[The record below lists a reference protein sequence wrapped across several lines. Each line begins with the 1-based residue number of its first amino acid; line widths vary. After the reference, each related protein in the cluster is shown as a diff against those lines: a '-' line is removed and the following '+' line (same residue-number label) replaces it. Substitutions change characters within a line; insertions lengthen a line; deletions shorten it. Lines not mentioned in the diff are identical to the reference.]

1 MRKQAFRRGFACMIL
16 AAALF
21 TGERPT
27 SAEIY
32 RWKDVDGTIRYSN
45 TKPGESAEILDVIPT
60 RRVPLVEAQ
69 DGTVYYLNV
78 PERIDQL
85 NLPPDM
91 LDELLKPAPA
101 PKAETPASAAKESD
115 AADMAEILK
124 RLTDLESSLQ
134 REIAARQK
142 WERAYEEIRSD
153 AKRLEQ
159 ENTALTR
166 TLDNT
171 RSTLDALLTRFDV
184 MEFRVDRAGRQDK
197 QHSLQR
203 VIDLQARKLSE
214 QQGQIAAL
222 SQQIEAMRQWQTAF
236 IEEQHNAA
244 ALSGRSFLSQIPS
257 LTEVFAAA
265 MSREMADEPAAALL
279 ISRLSSE
286 SAATSGRIMVVP
298 RHK

>member
-1 MRKQAFRRGFACMIL
+1 MRKQAFRRGFACMML

-101 PKAETPASAAKESD
+101 PKAETAANAAKEGD

-134 REIAARQK
+134 REIAARQT

-166 TLDNT
+166 ALDNT

-184 MEFRVDRAGRQDK
+184 MEFRVDRAGQDK
-197 QHSLQR
+197 QQSLQR

-236 IEEQHNAA
+236 IEAQHNAA
-244 ALSGRSFLSQIPS
+244 AQSGRSFLSQIPS
-257 LTEVFAAA
+257 LTELFAAA

-279 ISRLSSE
+279 ISQLSSE
-286 SAATSGRIMVVP
+286 NAATSGRIMVVP

>member
-1 MRKQAFRRGFACMIL
+1 MRKQAFRRGFACMML

-32 RWKDVDGTIRYSN
+32 RWKDVDGTVRYSN

-101 PKAETPASAAKESD
+101 PKAETAANAAKEGD

-134 REIAARQK
+134 REIAARQT

-184 MEFRVDRAGRQDK
+184 MEFRVDRAGQDK

-236 IEEQHNAA
+236 IEAQHNAA
-244 ALSGRSFLSQIPS
+244 AQSGRSFLSQIPS
-257 LTEVFAAA
+257 LTELFAAA

-286 SAATSGRIMVVP
+286 SAATRGRIMVVP

>member
-1 MRKQAFRRGFACMIL
+1 MRKQAFRKGFACMML

-32 RWKDVDGTIRYSN
+32 RWKDVDGTVRYSN

-101 PKAETPASAAKESD
+101 PKAETAANAAKEGD

-134 REIAARQK
+134 REIAARQT

-184 MEFRVDRAGRQDK
+184 MEFRVDRAGQDK

-222 SQQIEAMRQWQTAF
+222 SQQIEAMREWQTAF

-244 ALSGRSFLSQIPS
+244 AQSGRSFLSQIPS
-257 LTEVFAAA
+257 LTELFAAA
-265 MSREMADEPAAALL
+265 MNREMADEPAAALL
-279 ISRLSSE
+279 ISQLSSE
-286 SAATSGRIMVVP
+286 NAATSGRIMVVP

>member
-1 MRKQAFRRGFACMIL
+1 MRKQAFRKGFACMIL
-16 AAALF
+16 AVALF

-91 LDELLKPAPA
+91 LDELLNPAPA
-101 PKAETPASAAKESD
+101 PKAETAANAAKDGD

-171 RSTLDALLTRFDV
+171 RGTLDALLTRFDV
-184 MEFRVDRAGRQDK
+184 MEFRVDRAGQDK

-236 IEEQHNAA
+236 IEAQHNAA
-244 ALSGRSFLSQIPS
+244 AQSGRSFLSQIPS
-257 LTEVFAAA
+257 LTELFAAA

-279 ISRLSSE
+279 ISQLSSE
-286 SAATSGRIMVVP
+286 SAITRGRIMVVP

>member
-1 MRKQAFRRGFACMIL
+1 MRKQAFRKGFACMML

-32 RWKDVDGTIRYSN
+32 RWKDVDGTVRYSN

-101 PKAETPASAAKESD
+101 PKAETAANAAKEGD

-134 REIAARQK
+134 REIAARQT

-184 MEFRVDRAGRQDK
+184 MEFRVDRAGQDK

-214 QQGQIAAL
+214 QQGQITAL

-236 IEEQHNAA
+236 IEAQQNAA
-244 ALSGRSFLSQIPS
+244 ARSGRSFLSQVPS
-257 LTEVFAAA
+257 LTGLLAAA

>member
-1 MRKQAFRRGFACMIL
+1 MRKQAFRRGFACMML

-32 RWKDVDGTIRYSN
+32 RWKDVDGTVRYSN

-101 PKAETPASAAKESD
+101 PKAETAANAAKEGD

-184 MEFRVDRAGRQDK
+184 MEFRVDRAGQDK
-197 QHSLQR
+197 RQSLQR

-214 QQGQIAAL
+214 QQGQITAL

-236 IEEQHNAA
+236 IEAQQNAA
-244 ALSGRSFLSQIPS
+244 ARSGRSFLSQVPS
-257 LTEVFAAA
+257 LTGLLAAA

>member
-1 MRKQAFRRGFACMIL
+1 MRKQAFRRGFACMML

-32 RWKDVDGTIRYSN
+32 RWKDVDGTVRYSN

-101 PKAETPASAAKESD
+101 PKAETAANAAKEGD

-134 REIAARQK
+134 REIAARQT

-184 MEFRVDRAGRQDK
+184 MEFRVDRAGQDK
-197 QHSLQR
+197 RQSLQR

-214 QQGQIAAL
+214 QQGQITAL

-236 IEEQHNAA
+236 IEAQQNAA
-244 ALSGRSFLSQIPS
+244 ARSGRSFLSQVPS
-257 LTEVFAAA
+257 LTGLLAAA

>member
-1 MRKQAFRRGFACMIL
+1 MRKQAFRRGFACMML

-32 RWKDVDGTIRYSN
+32 RWKDVDGTVRYSN
-45 TKPGESAEILDVIPT
+45 TKPGESIEILDVIPT

-101 PKAETPASAAKESD
+101 PKAETAANAAKEGD

-134 REIAARQK
+134 REIAARQT

-184 MEFRVDRAGRQDK
+184 MEFRVDRAGQDK

-214 QQGQIAAL
+214 QQGQITAL

-236 IEEQHNAA
+236 IEAQQNAA
-244 ALSGRSFLSQIPS
+244 ARSGRSFLSQVPS
-257 LTEVFAAA
+257 LTGLLAAA

>member
-91 LDELLKPAPA
+91 LDELLNPAPA
-101 PKAETPASAAKESD
+101 PKAETAANAAKDGD

-184 MEFRVDRAGRQDK
+184 MEFRVDRAGQDK

-222 SQQIEAMRQWQTAF
+222 SQQIEAMREWQTAF

-244 ALSGRSFLSQIPS
+244 AQSGRSFLSQIPS
-257 LTEVFAAA
+257 LTELFAAA
-265 MSREMADEPAAALL
+265 MNREIADEPAAALL
-279 ISRLSSE
+279 ISQLSSE
-286 SAATSGRIMVVP
+286 NAATSGRIMVVP

>member
-1 MRKQAFRRGFACMIL
+1 MRKQAFRKGFACMML

-32 RWKDVDGTIRYSN
+32 RWKDVDGTVRYSN
-45 TKPGESAEILDVIPT
+45 TKPGESIEILDVIPT

-101 PKAETPASAAKESD
+101 PKAETAANAAKEGD

-134 REIAARQK
+134 REIAARQT

-184 MEFRVDRAGRQDK
+184 MEFRVDRAGQDK

-214 QQGQIAAL
+214 QQGQITAL

-236 IEEQHNAA
+236 IEAQQNAA
-244 ALSGRSFLSQIPS
+244 ARSGRSFLSQVPS
-257 LTEVFAAA
+257 LTGLLAAA

>member
-1 MRKQAFRRGFACMIL
+1 MRKQAFRRGFACMML

-21 TGERPT
+21 AGERPT

-32 RWKDVDGTIRYSN
+32 RWKDVDGTVRYSN

-91 LDELLKPAPA
+91 LDELLKPAPT
-101 PKAETPASAAKESD
+101 PKAETAANAAKEGD

-134 REIAARQK
+134 REIAARQT

-184 MEFRVDRAGRQDK
+184 MEFRVDRAGQDK
-197 QHSLQR
+197 QRSLQR

-236 IEEQHNAA
+236 IEAQQNAA
-244 ALSGRSFLSQIPS
+244 ARSGRSFLSQVPS
-257 LTEVFAAA
+257 LTGLLAAA

>member
-16 AAALF
+16 AAVLF

-91 LDELLKPAPA
+91 LDELLNPAPA
-101 PKAETPASAAKESD
+101 PKAETAANAAKDGD

-184 MEFRVDRAGRQDK
+184 MEFRVDRAGQDK

-244 ALSGRSFLSQIPS
+244 AQSGHSFLSQIPS
-257 LTEVFAAA
+257 LTELFAAA

-279 ISRLSSE
+279 ISQLSSE

>member
-1 MRKQAFRRGFACMIL
+1 MRKQAFRRGFACMML

-21 TGERPT
+21 TGEQPT

-45 TKPGESAEILDVIPT
+45 TTPGESAEILDVIPT

-184 MEFRVDRAGRQDK
+184 MEFRVDRAGQNK

-236 IEEQHNAA
+236 IEAQHNAA
-244 ALSGRSFLSQIPS
+244 AQSGRSFLSQIPS
-257 LTEVFAAA
+257 LTELFAAA

-279 ISRLSSE
+279 ISQLSSE
-286 SAATSGRIMVVP
+286 NAATSGRIMVVP

>member
-1 MRKQAFRRGFACMIL
+1 
-16 AAALF
+16 
-21 TGERPT
+21 
-27 SAEIY
+27 
-32 RWKDVDGTIRYSN
+32 
-45 TKPGESAEILDVIPT
+45 
-60 RRVPLVEAQ
+60 
-69 DGTVYYLNV
+69 
-78 PERIDQL
+78 
-85 NLPPDM
+85 M

-101 PKAETPASAAKESD
+101 PKAETAANAAKEGD

-134 REIAARQK
+134 REIAARQT

-184 MEFRVDRAGRQDK
+184 MEFRVDRAGQDK
-197 QHSLQR
+197 RQSLQR

-214 QQGQIAAL
+214 QQGQITAL

-236 IEEQHNAA
+236 IEAQQNAA
-244 ALSGRSFLSQIPS
+244 ARSGRSFLSQVPS
-257 LTEVFAAA
+257 LTGLLAAA

>member
-1 MRKQAFRRGFACMIL
+1 MIL

-101 PKAETPASAAKESD
+101 PKAETAANAAKEGD

-134 REIAARQK
+134 REIAARQT

-184 MEFRVDRAGRQDK
+184 MEFRVDRAGQDK

-214 QQGQIAAL
+214 QQGQITAL

-236 IEEQHNAA
+236 IEAQQNAA
-244 ALSGRSFLSQIPS
+244 ARSGRSFLSQVPS
-257 LTEVFAAA
+257 LTGLLAAA

>member
-16 AAALF
+16 AAVLF

-91 LDELLKPAPA
+91 LDELLNPAPA
-101 PKAETPASAAKESD
+101 PKAETAANAAKDGD

-184 MEFRVDRAGRQDK
+184 MEFRVDRAGQDK

-236 IEEQHNAA
+236 IEKQHNAA
-244 ALSGRSFLSQIPS
+244 AQSGRSFLSQIPS
-257 LTEVFAAA
+257 LTELFAAA

-279 ISRLSSE
+279 ISQLSSE

>member
-91 LDELLKPAPA
+91 LDELLNPAPA
-101 PKAETPASAAKESD
+101 PKAETAANAAKDGD

-166 TLDNT
+166 ALDNT

-184 MEFRVDRAGRQDK
+184 MEFRVDRAGQDK

-222 SQQIEAMRQWQTAF
+222 SQQIEAMREWQTAF

-244 ALSGRSFLSQIPS
+244 AQSGRSFLSQIPS
-257 LTEVFAAA
+257 LTELFAAA
-265 MSREMADEPAAALL
+265 MNREMADEPAAALL
-279 ISRLSSE
+279 ISQLSSE
-286 SAATSGRIMVVP
+286 NAATSGRIMVVP

>member
-1 MRKQAFRRGFACMIL
+1 MRKQAFRRGFACMML

-32 RWKDVDGTIRYSN
+32 RWKDVDGTVRYSN

-101 PKAETPASAAKESD
+101 PKAETAANAAKEGD

-134 REIAARQK
+134 REIAARQT

-184 MEFRVDRAGRQDK
+184 MEFRVDRTGQDK

-236 IEEQHNAA
+236 IEAQHNAA
-244 ALSGRSFLSQIPS
+244 AQSGRSFLSQIPS
-257 LTEVFAAA
+257 LTELFAAA

>member
-16 AAALF
+16 AAVLF

-85 NLPPDM
+85 NLPPDI
-91 LDELLKPAPA
+91 LDDLLKPAPA

-184 MEFRVDRAGRQDK
+184 MEFRVDRAGQDK

-236 IEEQHNAA
+236 IEKQHNAA
-244 ALSGRSFLSQIPS
+244 AQSGRSFLSQIPS
-257 LTEVFAAA
+257 LTELFAAA

-279 ISRLSSE
+279 ISQLSSE

>member
-1 MRKQAFRRGFACMIL
+1 MRKQAFRRGFACMML

-32 RWKDVDGTIRYSN
+32 RWKDVDGTVRYSN

-101 PKAETPASAAKESD
+101 PKAETAANAAKEGD

-134 REIAARQK
+134 REIAARQT

-184 MEFRVDRAGRQDK
+184 MEFRVDRAGQDK
-197 QHSLQR
+197 RQSLQR

-236 IEEQHNAA
+236 IEAQHNAA
-244 ALSGRSFLSQIPS
+244 AQSGRSFLSQVPS
-257 LTEVFAAA
+257 LTGLLAAA

>member
-1 MRKQAFRRGFACMIL
+1 MRKQAFRKGFACMML

-32 RWKDVDGTIRYSN
+32 RWKDVDGTVRYSN

-101 PKAETPASAAKESD
+101 PKAETAANAAKEGD

-134 REIAARQK
+134 REIAARQT

-184 MEFRVDRAGRQDK
+184 MEFRVDRAGQDK
-197 QHSLQR
+197 RQSLQR

-214 QQGQIAAL
+214 QQGQITAL

-236 IEEQHNAA
+236 IEAQQNAA
-244 ALSGRSFLSQIPS
+244 ARSGRSFLSQVPS
-257 LTEVFAAA
+257 LTGLLAAA

>member
-1 MRKQAFRRGFACMIL
+1 MML

-32 RWKDVDGTIRYSN
+32 RWKDVDGTVRYSN
-45 TKPGESAEILDVIPT
+45 TKPGESIEILDVIPT

-101 PKAETPASAAKESD
+101 PKAETAANAAKEGD

-134 REIAARQK
+134 REIAARQT

-184 MEFRVDRAGRQDK
+184 MEFRVDRAGQDK

-214 QQGQIAAL
+214 QQGQITAL

-236 IEEQHNAA
+236 IEAQQNAA
-244 ALSGRSFLSQIPS
+244 ARSGRSFLSQVPS
-257 LTEVFAAA
+257 LTGLLAAA

>member
-32 RWKDVDGTIRYSN
+32 RWKDVDGTVRYSN

-184 MEFRVDRAGRQDK
+184 MEFRVDRAGQDK

-236 IEEQHNAA
+236 IEAQQNAA
-244 ALSGRSFLSQIPS
+244 ARSGRSFLSQVPS
-257 LTEVFAAA
+257 LTGLLAAA

>member
-91 LDELLKPAPA
+91 LDELLNPAPA
-101 PKAETPASAAKESD
+101 PKAETAANAAKDGD

-184 MEFRVDRAGRQDK
+184 MEFRVDRAGQDK

-222 SQQIEAMRQWQTAF
+222 SQQIEAMREWQTAF

-244 ALSGRSFLSQIPS
+244 AQSGRSFLSQIPS
-257 LTEVFAAA
+257 LTELFAAA
-265 MSREMADEPAAALL
+265 MNREMADEPAAALL
-279 ISRLSSE
+279 ISQLSSE
-286 SAATSGRIMVVP
+286 NAATSGRIMVVP

>member
-1 MRKQAFRRGFACMIL
+1 MRKQAFRKGFACMML

-32 RWKDVDGTIRYSN
+32 RWKDVDGTVRYSN

-101 PKAETPASAAKESD
+101 PKAETAANAAKEGD

-134 REIAARQK
+134 REIAARQT

-184 MEFRVDRAGRQDK
+184 MEFRVDRAGQDK
-197 QHSLQR
+197 QRSLQR

-214 QQGQIAAL
+214 QQGQITAL

-236 IEEQHNAA
+236 IEAQQNAA
-244 ALSGRSFLSQIPS
+244 ARSGRSFLSQVPS
-257 LTEVFAAA
+257 LTGLLAAA

>member
-1 MRKQAFRRGFACMIL
+1 MRKQAFRRGFACMML

-32 RWKDVDGTIRYSN
+32 RWKDVDGTVRYSN

-101 PKAETPASAAKESD
+101 PKAETAANAAKEGD

-134 REIAARQK
+134 REIAARQT

-184 MEFRVDRAGRQDK
+184 MEFRVDRAGQDK

-214 QQGQIAAL
+214 QQGQITAL

-236 IEEQHNAA
+236 IEAQQNAA
-244 ALSGRSFLSQIPS
+244 ARSGRSFLSQVPS
-257 LTEVFAAA
+257 LTGLLAAA

>member
-1 MRKQAFRRGFACMIL
+1 MRKQSFRRGFACMIL

-91 LDELLKPAPA
+91 LDELLNPAPA
-101 PKAETPASAAKESD
+101 PKAETAANAAKDGD

-166 TLDNT
+166 ALDNT

-184 MEFRVDRAGRQDK
+184 MEFRVDRAGQDK

-222 SQQIEAMRQWQTAF
+222 SQQIEAMREWQTAF

-244 ALSGRSFLSQIPS
+244 AQSGRSFLSQIPS
-257 LTEVFAAA
+257 LTELFAAA
-265 MSREMADEPAAALL
+265 MNREMADEPAAALL
-279 ISRLSSE
+279 ISQLSSE
-286 SAATSGRIMVVP
+286 NAATSGRIMVVP